1 MQYKPAFLCHGKL
14 LRIFHGIIYKM
25 HTYTKEFPMNIR
37 KAKPDCLF
45 LTESG
50 GEIVGVFAFLLGEE
64 PTYRTI
70 EGKWQNDLPY
80 VVIHRI
86 AGNGR
91 QKGILEQCL
100 NFCDTFTHNLRI
112 DTHRQNAIMRHL
124 LQKNGFLEC
133 GIIMWKTKR
142 SGLPFSAVPMTPK
155 PAGNT
160 EKIFHNVKSS
170 FFRYRYNKQKL

>member
-133 GIIMWKTKR
+133 GIIYVEDKTPR
-142 SGLPFSAVPMTPK
+142 IAFQRCTDDPK
-155 PAGNT
+155 TRREHRKNFP
-160 EKIFHNVKSS
+160 
-170 FFRYRYNKQKL
+170 

>member
-1 MQYKPAFLCHGKL
+1 
-14 LRIFHGIIYKM
+14 
-25 HTYTKEFPMNIR
+25 MNIR
-37 KAKPDCLF
+37 KAKPDDLNSVLSLYAHARQQMAVSGNPTQWGSDKPALETVLQDIRQGCLF
-45 LTESG
+45 LIESG

-80 VVIHRI
+80 GVIHRI

-112 DTHRQNAIMRHL
+112 DTHRQNAIIRHL

-133 GIIMWKTKR
+133 GIIYVEDKTPR
-142 SGLPFSAVPMTPK
+142 IAFQRCTDDPK
-155 PAGNT
+155 TRREHRKNFP
-160 EKIFHNVKSS
+160 
-170 FFRYRYNKQKL
+170 